1 MGCVANWGRFGSI
14 CIELSSRQVV
24 TGSFSSSAS
33 KIGRRFKMFRGDRE
47 IISIRRRVD
56 GG

>member
-24 TGSFSSSAS
+24 TGSFSSNAS
-33 KIGRRFKMFRGDRE
+33 KIGRRFKMFRGRSRDYFD
-47 IISIRRRVD
+47 STK
-56 GG
+56 G